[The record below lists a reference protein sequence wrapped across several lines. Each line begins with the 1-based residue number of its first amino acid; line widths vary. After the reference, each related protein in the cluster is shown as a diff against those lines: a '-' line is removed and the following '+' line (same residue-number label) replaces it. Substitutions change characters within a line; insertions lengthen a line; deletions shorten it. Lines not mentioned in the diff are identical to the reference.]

1 MRWTAQ
7 SGTSVLRQAGCE
19 PGRRGTVSMR
29 RSGRLALVLV
39 CVLVSPAIPLTAQS
53 GGAGSGAAGAQ
64 REASGSAFLLQ
75 SLRPAPP
82 PPPLFDARGGLRQG
96 GWGGPRLGLMAG
108 GSLVLPERMDFWS
121 GAFVGGMVA
130 YHDPFGRYRTDDG
143 RVRRT
148 ILGALFGGLSGQ
160 PISRADL
167 LRHGL
172 HQAGGVW
179 GEEFAE
185 WFHYSRPP
193 IERRA
198 PAPGRR

>member
-1 MRWTAQ
+1 MCWTAP
-7 SGTSVLRQAGCE
+7 SGTSFPRQAGCE
-19 PGRRGTVSMR
+19 HGRRGTLSMR
-29 RSGRLALVLV
+29 RSGPLAMVLAF
-39 CVLVSPAIPLTAQS
+39 VSVIAAIPLAAQS
-53 GGAGSGAAGAQ
+53 GGVVSGAAQAQ

-82 PPPLFDARGGLRQG
+82 PPALFDAHGGLRQD

-143 RVRRT
+143 RVGRT

-172 HQAGGVW
+172 RQAGGVW
-179 GEEFAE
+179 GGEFAE

-198 PAPGRR
+198 PPPGRR